1 MNKGKPSLKLIRTS
15 YALASLLGLY
25 RMEKTLD
32 GLEKVG
38 MLVST
43 EL

>member
-1 MNKGKPSLKLIRTS
+1 MNIGKPPLKLIGIS
-15 YALASLLGLY
+15 YALVSLLGLY
-25 RMEKTLD
+25 RMEKTLA